1 MQLPWLRPLW
11 LTLRHDLAQQRL
23 SHAHCIAWQPELG
36 SDRLI
41 QQFSRLLL
49 CQQPQQQACGQCKS
63 CLLAAAGS
71 HPDYYYIDSIDDK
84 AIGVDVV
91 RDVTTQL
98 QKTSNQFGAKV
109 VWINQADRMTLT
121 AANALLKTLEEPTA
135 DTYFVLSPRRVS
147 SLLPTLRSRM
157 QIHVINSPDLNAL
170 QQWLTQQLGRSTNT
184 VEQQLLQ
191 QYPQAPVQVLEWIKA
206 DNFPADRVSVLAS
219 AWFNQQRW
227 PDLER
232 GDWAGWLD
240 ASEQL
245 LHDLLRIEQ
254 GLAADYLRQPSLFS
268 QAKPWLQRHRISSQ
282 QLSAWLKRCNATRK
296 LTTEQSGLNG
306 SLLLQSLWASWHLT
320 NTNMRSPGVY

>member
-11 LTLRHDLAQQRL
+11 LTLRTDLTQQRL

-63 CLLAAAGS
+63 CLLAAAGT
-71 HPDYYYIDSIDDK
+71 HPDYYFIDSVDDK
-84 AIGVDVV
+84 AIGVEAI
-91 RDVTTQL
+91 RDLTNQL
-98 QKTSNQFGAKV
+98 QQTSNQFGSKV
-109 VWINQADRMTLT
+109 VWINHADRMTPT

-147 SLLPTLRSRM
+147 NLLPTLRSRM
-157 QIHVINSPDLNAL
+157 QIHVISSPDQAAL
-170 QQWLTQQLGRSTNT
+170 QHWLAQQLGRNISAE
-184 VEQQLLQ
+184 EQHLLQ
-191 QYPQAPVQVLEWIKA
+191 QYPQAPVQVLHWIQT
-206 DNFPADRVSVLAS
+206 NQFPPDQVSVLAT

-232 GDWAGWLD
+232 GDWSSWLD

-245 LHDLLRIEQ
+245 LHDLLRIQQ
-254 GLAADYLRQPSLFS
+254 GLGIDYLRQPSLLP
-268 QAKPWLQRHRISSQ
+268 QAQAWLERQGISSS
-282 QLSAWLKRCNATRK
+282 QLSQWLKSCYATRK
-296 LTTEQSGLNG
+296 MATEQSGLNG
-306 SLLLQSLWASWHLT
+306 ALLVQSLWARW
-320 NTNMRSPGVY
+320 R